1 MDRLTQRLEDA
12 ARAVATLRE
21 ILSEPPSIIVRDAAI
36 KRFEYTFEAA
46 WKAAQS
52 YLGREGF
59 DVASPRSAVRTSL
72 KAGLLDAEQTEE
84 ALAMI
89 DDRNLT
95 VHLYREAVAE
105 QIWEHI
111 PRHAKLLSRWID
123 ALRSRV
129 ENAD

>member
-36 KRFEYTFEAA
+36 KRFEYTFEAT
-46 WKAAQS
+46 WKTAQS

-72 KAGLLDAEQTEE
+72 KAGLLDAEQT
-84 ALAMI
+84 
-89 DDRNLT
+89 T

>member
-1 MDRLTQRLEDA
+1 
-12 ARAVATLRE
+12 
-21 ILSEPPSIIVRDAAI
+21 
-36 KRFEYTFEAA
+36 
-46 WKAAQS
+46 
-52 YLGREGF
+52 
-59 DVASPRSAVRTSL
+59 
-72 KAGLLDAEQTEE
+72 
-84 ALAMI
+84 MI

>member
-1 MDRLTQRLEDA
+1 MDRLAQRL
-12 ARAVATLRE
+12 
-21 ILSEPPSIIVRDAAI
+21 
-36 KRFEYTFEAA
+36 
-46 WKAAQS
+46 
-52 YLGREGF
+52 
-59 DVASPRSAVRTSL
+59 
-72 KAGLLDAEQTEE
+72 EE

-123 ALRSRV
+123 ALRGRV